1 MKEQLKTLKLEQ
13 APKIENLKLVKGVQP
28 VVPSSPSK
36 EGAPKATG
44 GKVAANTKEYQE
56 VDILIKLI
64 PYFDIPMSKSS
75 KVTSEATELRK
86 LLNIAKSEAE
96 MIFRRKR
103 LNTLLETI
111 KAYFD
116 MLIMPENL
124 DDVTADFIDCFF
136 QSR

>member
-1 MKEQLKTLKLEQ
+1 M
-13 APKIENLKLVKGVQP
+13 
-28 VVPSSPSK
+28 
-36 EGAPKATG
+36 
-44 GKVAANTKEYQE
+44 
-56 VDILIKLI
+56 IKLI

-75 KVTSEATELRK
+75 KVTPEATELRK

-96 MIFRRKR
+96 MIFRKKR

-124 DDVTADFIDCFF
+124 EDVTADFIDCFF
-136 QSR
+136 